1 MGQVGA
7 PVHLV
12 QCEADVATLP
22 IPVDR
27 PVAYITQTT
36 LSIDDTKG
44 IIAELKARFRDI
56 VGPETS
62 DICYATQNRQTSVR
76 ELAKVADVIL
86 VVGAKNSSNSN
97 RLREIGIEEGV
108 PSYLIA
114 DGSELDPEL
123 VRGKL
128 VVGLTAGASAPE
140 SLVQHVID
148 ALGEIEPVD
157 VEQMDGKKEHIEF
170 RLPVELRV

>member
-12 QCEADVATLP
+12 QSEADVARLP
-22 IPVDR
+22 IPLDH

-44 IIAELKARFRDI
+44 IIVELKKHFRDI

-76 ELAKVADVIL
+76 ELAKLVDVIL

-97 RLREIGIEEGV
+97 RLCEIGIEEGV
-108 PSYLIA
+108 PSYLIN
-114 DGSELDPEL
+114 DGSELDASW
-123 VRGKL
+123 VRGKN

-148 ALGEIEPVD
+148 ALGEIEPVA

-170 RLPVELRV
+170 RLPVELRA